1 MELTTIFYRAIL
13 LMVIAILV
21 INMYDEKK
29 FMNHIMSGMVIIPL
43 VLRLLMI
50 K

>member
-1 MELTTIFYRAIL
+1 MVLITAFYRVIL
-13 LMVIAILV
+13 LIVLMLLV
-21 INMYDEKK
+21 INMYNEKK
-29 FMNHIMSGMVIIPL
+29 YMNHIMSGMVIIPL